1 MLEWLSRVGVG
12 AGATVG
18 LAICLIVSQAW
29 GQEPRPG
36 GPREQPPELAPAP
49 TAPSPGPPPAA
60 YPLELFGLLA
70 PPPQRGGV
78 TLTPS
83 ISVSEEYNDNIF
95 LNNQTRQWDLIT
107 GVSPAMTL
115 YVNRPSYRLSGG
127 ASLTGEVYQ
136 RESRFNDAFK
146 SQNLVANGFYQ
157 AAPQLAL
164 TAFDSFARSRDTSL
178 VALQSFA
185 TGRQESWSNTLG
197 PGGTWQMTPQS
208 SLNLTATYSLLR
220 FEGAGPGLDSDTY
233 ALLSSLRHV
242 ITPRLTGTIGY
253 GFTYLDLHE
262 QGTSR
267 THTPTLGASYRLTPS
282 LIGSVSGGPAITE
295 VGSQTF
301 VTPGV
306 TASLVQTLRIGSA
319 SVQYTRAV
327 GTAGGLGGTTETQT
341 ASGTLTLSTWQRGL
355 LIVFSPVY
363 STAESV
369 SGQQTARVDVK
380 ALTLNLGVTYQV
392 ARFVNVFGGY
402 TFFQQR
408 AGGASS
414 SSAEV
419 DVDQNR
425 VRFGLQFG
433 YPIHFD

>member
-1 MLEWLSRVGVG
+1 MRVRFQRRRGPEGRSVFSWPWRVGVG

-18 LAICLIVSQAW
+18 LAVCLIASQAW

-49 TAPSPGPPPAA
+49 TAPSPGPLPAA
-60 YPLELFGLLA
+60 YPLELLGLLA
-70 PPPQRGGV
+70 PPPRRGGV

-83 ISVSEEYNDNIF
+83 ISVSEEYNDNIL

-107 GVSPAMTL
+107 GVTPAMTL
-115 YVNRPSYRLSGG
+115 YINRPSYRLSGG

-136 RESRFNDAFK
+136 RESRFSDAFK
-146 SQNLVANGFYQ
+146 SQNFVANGFYQ

-164 TAFDSFARSRDTSL
+164 TAFDSFARSRNTNL
-178 VALQSFA
+178 VASQSFA
-185 TGRQESWSNTLG
+185 TGRQESWSNTFG
-197 PGGTWQMTPQS
+197 PGMTWQMTPQS
-208 SLNLTATYSLLR
+208 SLNLSATYSLLR
-220 FEGAGPGLDSDTY
+220 FEGAGSGIDSDTY

-242 ITPRLTGTIGY
+242 ITPRLTGIIGY
-253 GFTYLDLHE
+253 GFTYLDLKGGE
-262 QGTSR
+262 PSR
-267 THTPTLGASYRLTPS
+267 THSPTLGFSYRLTPS
-282 LIGSVSGGPAITE
+282 LIGS
-295 VGSQTF
+295 
-301 VTPGV
+301 
-306 TASLVQTLRIGSA
+306 A
-319 SVQYTRAV
+319 SVQYTRA
-327 GTAGGLGGTTETQT
+327 GGAAGGLGGTTETQT

-355 LIVFSPVY
+355 LIVLSPVY
-363 STAESV
+363 TTAESV
-369 SGQQTARVDVK
+369 SRQQTGRIDVK
-380 ALTLNLGVTYQV
+380 SLTLKLGVTYQV